1 MEGRMEACES
11 KGKPLVGKLL
21 FSVWKVS
28 GWCCW
33 AWPGSKVARGVYC
46 RVGSMVMA
54 EGRTGTPV
62 KDVVSRGWGKE
73 GLEQTV
79 A

>member
-1 MEGRMEACES
+1 M
-11 KGKPLVGKLL
+11 
-21 FSVWKVS
+21 
-28 GWCCW
+28 
-33 AWPGSKVARGVYC
+33 ARGVYC